1 MSIAKRAPLLG
12 IVAGIAL
19 LVVGFNYG
27 NTALLIIGAV
37 LIIFGLYRQV
47 RKN

>member
-1 MSIAKRAPLLG
+1 MSIARRAPLLG
-12 IVAGIAL
+12 IIAGIAL
-19 LVVGFNYG
+19 LIVGFNYG
-27 NTALLIIGAV
+27 NTALLIVGAV